1 MALPHHVKSHPIEA
15 LSVILLRL
23 DLGDHHRALLAD
35 AFAEL
40 KHLREHLPRV
50 QGVASLER
58 DLRMK
63 EHESRREAEVARDS
77 MAKTLVAWK
86 SKIASSFPSGGRR
99 TADELRVTAHLH
111 EATSALADI
120 VEHSTGVRPP
130 VEPVESLCKTA
141 RDATICAVRV
151 VTRPAVV
158 ETGASSAPP
167 VAKSERWV
175 ELEQRISA
183 AVDAGQDADP
193 ADMLALLEEQTRV
206 AGA

>member
-1 MALPHHVKSHPIEA
+1 MGLPHHVKSHPIEA

-50 QGVASLER
+50 QDVASRER
-58 DLRMK
+58 DLRM
-63 EHESRREAEVARDS
+63 EERGARREAETARDA
-77 MAKTLVAWK
+77 MAKTLVARNDR
-86 SKIASSFPSGGRR
+86 IANAFPSGGRR
-99 TADELRVTAHLH
+99 TAAELQVVEQLH
-111 EATSALADI
+111 AATSALADI

-130 VEPVESLCKTA
+130 VAPVEPLCKAA
-141 RDATICAVRV
+141 RDATVHAVRV
-151 VTRPAVV
+151 VPRPPVV
-158 ETGASSAPP
+158 QAAAPT

>member
-50 QGVASLER
+50 QDVASRER
-58 DLRMK
+58 DLRM
-63 EHESRREAEVARDS
+63 EERGARREAETARDA
-77 MAKTLVAWK
+77 MAKTLVARNDR
-86 SKIASSFPSGGRR
+86 IANAFPSG
-99 TADELRVTAHLH
+99 AAAPPQVVEQLH
-111 EATSALADI
+111 AATSALADI

-130 VEPVESLCKTA
+130 VAPVEPLCKAA
-141 RDATICAVRV
+141 RDATVHAVRV
-151 VTRPAVV
+151 VPR
-158 ETGASSAPP
+158 PP
-167 VAKSERWV
+167 VVQAAAPTVVKSERWV